1 MKNSKALF
9 QEIINRIT
17 LKEDRDEI
25 ESIAGVVLGD
35 LFGINRNTIM
45 TDVAVPWEAP
55 DDVILDDV
63 IARINRNEP
72 VQYIVGATPFFGRK
86 FFVDPSVLIPRPETE
101 ELVAYVLD
109 HARDSG
115 ARPCRILDIGTGSGC
130 IPVTLAAALPES
142 EVMAT
147 DVSEEALAIARKN
160 VLFHKVPVRLL
171 LHDVLAKPL
180 PFQEL
185 DIVVSNPPY
194 IPAAEI
200 SKMPPN
206 VVDYEPHLALFVP
219 DNDPLLFYREI
230 ARRSREALKPDG
242 AIFFEAHEHH
252 AVALAEELEEWGYA
266 DVTVHA
272 DMSGKHRVVMAIYK
286 KEFE

>member
-1 MKNSKALF
+1 MKNSKVLF

-17 LKEDRDEI
+17 LNESRDEI
-25 ESIAGVVLGD
+25 ESIAGVVLSD
-35 LFGINRNTIM
+35 LFGVNRTMIM
-45 TDVAVPWEAP
+45 TEVAVPWGAQ
-55 DDVILDDV
+55 DDTVLDDV
-63 IARINRNEP
+63 IARINLNEP
-72 VQYIVGATPFFGRK
+72 VQYIVGATPFFGRR

-109 HARDSG
+109 FARDNG

-147 DVSEEALAIARKN
+147 DVSEEALAVARKN

-194 IPAAEI
+194 IPATEI
-200 SKMPPN
+200 SQMRRN

-230 ARRSREALKPDG
+230 ARRSREVLKPDG
-242 AIFFEAHEHH
+242 GIFFEAHELH
-252 AVALAEELEEWGYA
+252 AVALAEELADWGYA

-272 DMSGKHRVVMAIYK
+272 DMSGKHRVVMGVYK